1 VAAVAAVTAKVH
13 RPVILMGKEHP
24 VEAAA
29 AEGEATEPPHPQ
41 TEPMARMVAE
51 VAAVVVLA
59 AAAISFTSKNP
70 LEMGG
75 EADTDM

>member
-1 VAAVAAVTAKVH
+1 MAAVTAKVH
-13 RPVILMGKEHP
+13 RPVILMGKERP

-41 TEPMARMVAE
+41 TERMVAE

>member
-1 VAAVAAVTAKVH
+1 MV
-13 RPVILMGKEHP
+13 R
-24 VEAAA
+24 
-29 AEGEATEPPHPQ
+29 
-41 TEPMARMVAE
+41 MAAE

>member
-1 VAAVAAVTAKVH
+1 
-13 RPVILMGKEHP
+13 M
-24 VEAAA
+24 EAAA

-41 TEPMARMVAE
+41 TEPMVRMAAE

-59 AAAISFTSKNP
+59 ASAISFTSKNP

>member
-1 VAAVAAVTAKVH
+1 MAAVAAVTAKVH

-41 TEPMARMVAE
+41 TEPMVRMAAE

-59 AAAISFTSKNP
+59 AARVA
-70 LEMGG
+70 
-75 EADTDM
+75 EAVVAGNQADVNRNKL

>member
-1 VAAVAAVTAKVH
+1 
-13 RPVILMGKEHP
+13 M
-24 VEAAA
+24 EAAA

-41 TEPMARMVAE
+41 TEPMVRMVAE
-51 VAAVVVLA
+51 VAAVVVLV